1 MAISVATPK
10 NLNKIKPKF
19 VGSFTK
25 RQVFSLAAAA
35 IVGLPV
41 YFLLKD
47 TAGTDAAA
55 IGMVTVMLPILL
67 FIKEDFKY
75 GLPAE
80 KLLYLFWRHNRTT
93 PIRPYKA
100 ENLFTRLEEREKIKK
115 EVQYL
120 EEKARKSRKGKSG
133 QAKGK

>member
-25 RQVFSLAAAA
+25 RQVFSLGAAAL
-35 IVGLPV
+35 VGLPT
-41 YFLLKD
+41 YFFLKD
-47 TAGTDAAA
+47 AAGTDAAA
-55 IGMVTVMLPILL
+55 IGMVMVMLPILS

-80 KLLYLFWRHNRTT
+80 KLLYLFIRHNRTT

-115 EVQYL
+115 EVLYL
-120 EEKARKSRKGKSG
+120 EEKARRAKKGSSGKSKGK
-133 QAKGK
+133 